1 MEKEGFATKRYFT
14 MNKQMDDPKQKQEG
28 SIKEKFSDTL
38 DSLKKNEKIED
49 LFSYAKSNTR
59 DTITYVLMILG
70 ILMIFFEPFY
80 GGGLIG
86 IIAGIYFSK
95 EIMEPLRD
103 LEAFIDDQGMVRSLI
118 LGGVLLG
125 FFLIGGYPIFIGA
138 AVAIGLKQ
146 VIAPEKSSTR

>member
-1 MEKEGFATKRYFT
+1 MTKQT
-14 MNKQMDDPKQKQEG
+14 DDPKQQG
-28 SIKEKFSDTL
+28 SIKDKFSETL

-49 LFSYAKSNTR
+49 LFSYAKSNTK

-86 IIAGIYFSK
+86 ILGGLYFSK
-95 EIMEPLRD
+95 EIMVPLRD
-103 LEAFIDDQGMVRSLI
+103 LEAFIDEQGMVRSLMF
-118 LGGVLLG
+118 GGILLG

-138 AVAIGLKQ
+138 AVAIGIKQ
-146 VIAPEKSSTR
+146 LIAPSKAGEE

>member
-1 MEKEGFATKRYFT
+1 MTKQT
-14 MNKQMDDPKQKQEG
+14 NDPKQEG
-28 SIKEKFSDTL
+28 SIKDKFSETL

-49 LFSYAKSNTR
+49 LFSYAKSNTK

-86 IIAGIYFSK
+86 ILGGLYFSR
-95 EIMEPLRD
+95 ELMVPLHD
-103 LEAFIDDQGMVRSLI
+103 LEGFIDEQGMVRSLV
-118 LGGVLLG
+118 LGGILLA

-138 AVAIGLKQ
+138 AVAIGIKQ
-146 VIAPEKSSTR
+146 LVAPEKSGVRDE